1 MQKIFDLAVV
11 VSKYTA
17 RDGQEKSRWENI
29 GAMFEKADGH
39 RFIMLKASF
48 NPAAISRKEGSD
60 SIAVSL
66 FTPKKRDDKNN
77 SNEESYSEPQDYSD
91 KHDFGPDGELS
102 IEDCPF

>member
-1 MQKIFDLAVV
+1 MQKLYDLAVV
-11 VSKYTA
+11 VSKYST

-29 GAMFEKADGH
+29 GAMFERQDGGK
-39 RFIMLKASF
+39 FIMLKASF

-66 FTPKKRDDKNN
+66 FPPKKRDEKQN
-77 SNEESYSEPQDYSD
+77 SNEEIYSGAQDYSD
-91 KHDFGPDGELS
+91 KHDFGTDGELS

>member
-1 MQKIFDLAVV
+1 MQKLYDLAVV
-11 VSKYTA
+11 VSKYST

-29 GAMFEKADGH
+29 GAMFERQDGGK
-39 RFIMLKASF
+39 FIMLKASF

-66 FTPKKRDDKNN
+66 FPPKKRDDRNN
-77 SNEESYSEPQDYSD
+77 ANEENYSAQDYSD
-91 KHDFGPDGELS
+91 KHDFGTDGELS